1 MRLSSDTCVSYR
13 CTLFV
18 CLQGPVCKVSAHF
31 LSVPLIFTLLL
42 DPLLSSSPTTSS
54 SVFRNIYHISA
65 HSLSQDTFFHGL
77 CSASYLPS
85 LPNSLHR
92 PLFKISTLLLSI
104 CLQRPF
110 CQITSPCL
118 SPETYFKGPCLLSLS
133 VSL

>member
-18 CLQGPVCKVSAHF
+18 CLQGPVGKVSAHF
-31 LSVPLIFTLLL
+31 LSFPLIFTLLL
-42 DPLLSSSPTTSS
+42 DPSFKFLTHHHLSSETCI
-54 SVFRNIYHISA
+54 IYLLALCLQI
-65 HSLSQDTFFHGL
+65 LFFHGL
-77 CSASYLPS
+77 CSASYLLS
-85 LPNSLHR
+85 LPDSLHR

-104 CLQRPF
+104 CLQKPF